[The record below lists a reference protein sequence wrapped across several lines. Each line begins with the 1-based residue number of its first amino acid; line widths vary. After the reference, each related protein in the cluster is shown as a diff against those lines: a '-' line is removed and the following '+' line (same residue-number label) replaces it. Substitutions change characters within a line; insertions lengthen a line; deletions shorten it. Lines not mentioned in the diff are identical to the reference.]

1 MRSRAIFA
9 LVFAVTMPLA
19 APGVTKAVKDQAG
32 RCGMYP
38 ADVYELTYSAWADC
52 RLRDVGEK
60 PLWSGVTSPRYRQ
73 QARFTFNDG
82 HMRYTKV
89 INFVELANGTG
100 LIELK
105 TIVPYGGQLD
115 VRDRRRLKVSAQ
127 NVLRFNELARA
138 SDAWKFE
145 TGSWDGAEMY
155 LHCEI
160 LEMERADTS
169 GYRYSSVNISCNRP
183 RKLEP
188 LLDFVTGLV
197 GLKMD
202 RAAY

>member
-1 MRSRAIFA
+1 MKYCAILA
-9 LVFAVTMPLA
+9 LILMALA
-19 APGVTKAVKDQAG
+19 APGIGKVVKDQDG

-38 ADVYELTYSAWADC
+38 AAVYELTYSAWADC
-52 RLRDVGEK
+52 RLRGVGEK
-60 PLWSGVTSPRYRQ
+60 PLWGGVTNPRYHQ

-89 INFVELANGTG
+89 INFVELSNGTG

-105 TIVPYGGQLD
+105 TVVPDDGQLD
-115 VRDRRRLKVSAQ
+115 VRDRRRVKLSAQ
-127 NVLRFNELARA
+127 DVLRFNELARA

-155 LHCEI
+155 LHCEV

>member
-1 MRSRAIFA
+1 MRICAILA
-9 LVFAVTMPLA
+9 IVFATMMSIA
-19 APGVTKAVKDQAG
+19 APGLAKVRKDQQG

-38 ADVYELTYSAWADC
+38 ASVYELTYSAWADC
-52 RLRDVGEK
+52 RLREVGEK
-60 PLWSGVTSPRYRQ
+60 PLWGGLTNPRYRQ
-73 QARFTFNDG
+73 QVRFTFNDG

-89 INFVELANGTG
+89 INFVELSDGTG
-100 LIELK
+100 VIELK
-105 TIVPYGGQLD
+105 TVVPHDGELD
-115 VRDRRRLKVSAQ
+115 VRNRRRVKVSLQ
-127 NVLRFNELARA
+127 DVLRFNELGRA

-155 LHCEI
+155 LHCET
-160 LEMERADTS
+160 LEMERVNPS

-202 RAAY
+202 RASY